1 MKTQVRKHTFET
13 NSSSTHSLQLSKG
26 STNDAKLDLIKSIME
41 ESSYEFKSELNGTSL
56 TLHGLPLPDGD
67 ESRNVYV
74 IISSWEA
81 KLQYVT
87 GLLYDIISDNDKPQ
101 LEEILKSAAMKYANA
116 HDIKIDNVI
125 VDDRDGIYIDDYDDT
140 CDDIRS
146 LDDITKFIDLIM
158 EDDYNMI
165 YKDEA
170 YSPYEGSE
178 IAII

>member
-13 NSSSTHSLQLSKG
+13 NSSSMHSLQLSKG
-26 STNDAKLDLIKSIME
+26 SLNDAIKSIME
-41 ESSYEFKSELNGTSL
+41 ESSYKFKSELNGTTL
-56 TLHGLPLPDGD
+56 TLHGLSLPDGD

-81 KLQYVT
+81 KLQYAT
-87 GLLYDIISDNDKPQ
+87 GLLYDITSDHDKPQ

-125 VDDRDGIYIDDYDDT
+125 INVQDDVWVDDYDDI
-140 CDDIRS
+140 CDDVRS
-146 LDDITKFIDLIM
+146 LSEITKFIDLIM
-158 EDDYNMI
+158 EDDYTI
-165 YKDEA
+165 IHKDEA
-170 YSPYEGSE
+170 YSPYDGSE

>member
-26 STNDAKLDLIKSIME
+26 SLNDAIKSLME
-41 ESSYEFKSELNGTSL
+41 ESSYEFKSELNGTTL
-56 TLHGLPLPDGD
+56 TLHGLSLPDGD

-81 KLQYVT
+81 KLQYAT
-87 GLLYDIISDNDKPQ
+87 GLFYYIISDNDKPQ
-101 LEEILKSAAMKYANA
+101 LEEILKSTAMKYADA
-116 HDIKIDNVI
+116 HGIKIDNVI
-125 VDDRDGIYIDDYDDT
+125 VNVQDDVYIGDYNDIYDNV
-140 CDDIRS
+140 RS
-146 LDDITKFIDLIM
+146 LNDITKFIDLIM

-170 YSPYEGSE
+170 YSPYDGSE